1 MDLSATAERVREIA
15 QQLALTQAAAPDVE
29 DAVGFSNADFP
40 HAFALLASEND
51 AGLARLLLRYARQ
64 SGQRDDPEWAAQ
76 VRALAISDQDDAR
89 RADAEA
95 MFATWQSDAIAADR
109 DALRGRMLWHVES
122 DDAIY
127 VGGVGVPWELRRTLR
142 AAAEPNTPKAAGAMR
157 LPADRLD
164 RIRMRLVDEHAHC
177 IDRHEAFVEW
187 LKAHMPTHRIDNPFD
202 DDAGRAVS
210 VSLTV
215 LRPSVDSDR
224 GLVAVNWKP
233 PFDAE
238 GVAIR
243 ELLKTKFGA
252 RWDAGPKQWL
262 LEAAAAVAFANV
274 VRDEMPHVQLT
285 PPEIQANPV
294 EIRYWQ
300 ASAATD
306 QTVVRLVAE
315 RRDAV
320 VLSTPRRNDDFVAL
334 MGKVGARWDAGMGG
348 YVMPWPALP
357 EVVQRINDSSMLDGQ
372 CLLPALRSYQ
382 VRAARDAASA
392 ASAPPAPPRRE
403 AASASDL
410 PLGEEAAR
418 SRHLVKDVGYI
429 NIANL
434 GAQSPQMVRVALE
447 GWSPARELRGAPT
460 GWLLKEAVTRQGA
473 PTGQIFVM
481 SGFDGRSFVFANATA
496 AGAFAV
502 DHSPP
507 ADMAAM
513 EATLSRL
520 GLPMPPIPAEEQKT
534 PAFAVAREYPEFFPA
549 AAHALDLPIE
559 QAVDAKAKP
568 RGGLR

>member
-1 MDLSATAERVREIA
+1 MELAATAQRVREIA

-109 DALRGRMLWHVES
+109 DALRGRMLWHVEA
-122 DDAIY
+122 DDSAIY

-157 LPADRLD
+157 LPAERLD
-164 RIRMRLVDEHAHC
+164 RIRMRIVEEHAHC
-177 IDRHEAFVEW
+177 IDRHEAFVDW
-187 LKAHMPTHRIDNPFD
+187 LKTHVPTHRIENAFD

-215 LRPSVDSDR
+215 LRPAIDSDR
-224 GLVAVNWKP
+224 GAVAVNWKP

-243 ELLKTKFGA
+243 ELVKTKFGA
-252 RWDAGPKQWL
+252 RWDAARKHWL
-262 LEAAAAVAFANV
+262 VEAAAAVAFAHV
-274 VRDEMPHVQLT
+274 VRDEMPHVQLPMT
-285 PPEIQANPV
+285 EIDANPV

-300 ASAATD
+300 ASAASE
-306 QTVVRLVAE
+306 QTVVRLVTE
-315 RRDAV
+315 RRDAI
-320 VLSTPRRNDDFVAL
+320 VLSTPRRNDDFVAV
-334 MGKVGARWDAGMGG
+334 MSKVGARWDAGMGG

-357 EVVQRINDSSMLDGQ
+357 EVMQRINDSPTLDGQ
-372 CLLPALRSYQ
+372 CLLPSLRAYQ
-382 VRAARDAASA
+382 VRATRDGANA
-392 ASAPPAPPRRE
+392 ASAPPAPARPE
-403 AASASDL
+403 PKTAADL

-418 SRHLVKDVGYI
+418 SRHLVKDVGFI

-447 GWSPARELRGAPT
+447 GWLPARDLRQTPT
-460 GWLLKEAVTRQGA
+460 GWLVKEALTRHGS
-473 PTGQIFVM
+473 PTGQMFLM
-481 SGFDGRSFVFANATA
+481 SGFDGRAFVFANATA

-502 DHSPP
+502 DHPP
-507 ADMAAM
+507 SSDAAAM
-513 EATLSRL
+513 ADVLTRA
-520 GLPMPPIPAEEQKT
+520 GLPLPAT
-534 PAFAVAREYPEFFPA
+534 RGADAIVREYPEFFPA
-549 AAHALDLPIE
+549 ASLALDVPIE
-559 QAVDAKAKP
+559 SVAGKTVKP
-568 RGGLR
+568 HGGLR